1 MTSPSHISPHQD
13 ESIVGEAIV
22 PPFRVDVE
30 PEREF
35 VRVCPHG
42 EIDVATTGTVRER
55 IADLMKEGFRRIVVD
70 LRQATFLDST
80 GLRLMVDLDASSRSA
95 GWRFAIIAGPAEVQ
109 RAFEVT
115 GLLARLPFVDANDV
129 TYGQGP

>member
-1 MTSPSHISPHQD
+1 MTSPSHISPRQD
-13 ESIVGEAIV
+13 ELIAGQAIA
-22 PPFRVDVE
+22 PPFHVDVE

-35 VRVCPHG
+35 VRVCPSG
-42 EIDVATTGTVRER
+42 EIDIATTGTVRER
-55 IADLMKEGFRRIVVD
+55 IADLMMDGFRRILVD

-80 GLRLMVDLDASSRSA
+80 GLHLMVDLDASSRTG

-115 GLLARLPFVDANDV
+115 GLLARLPFVDANAV
-129 TYGQGP
+129 THGQWP

>member
-1 MTSPSHISPHQD
+1 MTAPHDISPHQD
-13 ESIVGEAIV
+13 DSTAGQAIV
-22 PPFRVDVE
+22 RPFRVDVE

-35 VRVCPHG
+35 VRVCPSG

-55 IADLMKEGFRRIVVD
+55 IADVMEEGFRCIVVD

-80 GLRLMVDLDASSRSA
+80 GLRLMVDLDASSRTG

-129 TYGQGP
+129 THGQWP

>member
-1 MTSPSHISPHQD
+1 MPSPYHISPHQD
-13 ESIVGEAIV
+13 ESTAGQAIV

-35 VRVCPHG
+35 VRVCPSG

-55 IADLMKEGFRRIVVD
+55 IADLMQEGFRRIVVD

-80 GLRLMVDLDASSRSA
+80 GLRLMVDLDASARTA

-115 GLLARLPFVDANDV
+115 GLARLPFVDANDV
-129 TYGQGP
+129 THGQGP